1 MHLWLGLGWFGLEDI
16 IPVDVLDFIGLGFFV
31 VEWGRLEGL
40 LGVDEKFNDLNCKS
54 DTYLSSWRDHESIS
68 MLPF

>member
-31 VEWGRLEGL
+31 VEGGLLEGL
-40 LGVDEKFNDLNCKS
+40 LGVDEKFNDLHGES